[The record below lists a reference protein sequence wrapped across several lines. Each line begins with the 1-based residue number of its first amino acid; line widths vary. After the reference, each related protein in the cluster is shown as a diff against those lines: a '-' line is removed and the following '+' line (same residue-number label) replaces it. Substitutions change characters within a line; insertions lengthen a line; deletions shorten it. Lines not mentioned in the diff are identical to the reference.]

1 MEYKDENMT
10 ITIIAAMT
18 KSRVIGKNNQLP
30 WHIAEDL
37 QNFKKLTAGN
47 TVIMGR
53 KTYES
58 IGRPLPNR
66 NNIVISTMMPARDG
80 VTICKTVPEA
90 IEKAKT
96 FQKDI
101 FIVGGATIYEQTLP
115 FADRLVISYIK
126 KDYEGDTYFPN
137 FNEDDWNIKKREDRN
152 EFELILYKRKQKQV
166 SNEL

>member
-1 MEYKDENMT
+1 MT
-10 ITIIAAMT
+10 IAIIAAMT
-18 KSRVIGKNNQLP
+18 KAHIIGKNNQLP

-66 NNIVISTMMPARDG
+66 NNIVVSTMMPATDG

-90 IEKAKT
+90 IEKAKA

-101 FIVGGATIYEQTLP
+101 FIIGGATIYEQTLP
-115 FADRLVISYIK
+115 LADRVVISYIK
-126 KDYEGDTYFPN
+126 KDYDGDTYFPN
-137 FNEDDWNIKKREDRN
+137 FSENGWNIEKREDHD
-152 EFELILYKRKQKQV
+152 EFELVVYTRKKD
-166 SNEL
+166 LM